1 MKSRFQPAWVV
12 MEGLL
17 VMAGRG
23 HPSLSLISSEVGWTS
38 LD

>member
-1 MKSRFQPAWVV
+1 MKSRFQPESVV
-12 MEGLL
+12 KEGLL

-23 HPSLSLISSEVGWTS
+23 HPSPSLISSEVGWTS